1 MTDEATNATDAS
13 GSPLERQVKPQLRLY
28 VVRVLRE
35 AYVLAESESDAED
48 MRGEIERWEGP
59 VVEVSSGSERL
70 DGWSPAERCMV
81 YHNGSGDITLA
92 AARAGFP
99 AA

>member
-1 MTDEATNATDAS
+1 MPENETKPNADA
-13 GSPLERQVKPQLRLY
+13 GPVDCKVKPQLRLY

-35 AYVLAESESDAED
+35 AYVLAESESEAEA
-48 MRGEIERWEGP
+48 MRSEIDHWEEP
-59 VVEVSSGSERL
+59 VVEVSSGREML
-70 DGWSPAERCMV
+70 EEWSPPERCFV
-81 YHNGSGDITLA
+81 YHRGGGDITLA